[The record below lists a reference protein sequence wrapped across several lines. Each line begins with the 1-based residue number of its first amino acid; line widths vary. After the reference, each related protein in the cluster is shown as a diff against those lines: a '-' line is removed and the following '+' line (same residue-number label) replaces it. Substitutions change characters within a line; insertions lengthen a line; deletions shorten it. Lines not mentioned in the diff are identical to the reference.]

1 MKKTNV
7 IAATLL
13 ATSAAT
19 ASSQTI
25 NVNDIE
31 LTTSGE
37 IKYHGE
43 LGEFDRKVQGK
54 GANSQ
59 IIAACGLVCCNGG
72 KER

>member
-1 MKKTNV
+1 MKKTNI

-31 LTTSGE
+31 LTTWGE

-43 LGEFDRKVQGK
+43 LGEFDRKVQ
-54 GANSQ
+54 ANNEHEYLSSG
-59 IIAACGLVCCNGG
+59 I
-72 KER
+72 KSTTF

>member
-37 IKYHGE
+37 IKYYGE
-43 LGEFDRKVQGK
+43 LGEFDRHVQTSAIK
-54 GANSQ
+54 GECYANYK
-59 IIAACGLVCCNGG
+59 CEC
-72 KER
+72 K

>member
-43 LGEFDRKVQGK
+43 LGEFDRKYQDKKIKTLGICTLN
-54 GANSQ
+54 NS
-59 IIAACGLVCCNGG
+59 CDC
-72 KER
+72 